1 MEKTA
6 FTKQFK
12 SHLNQD
18 ILNNSCQ
25 DTNDR
30 NEEITLLKSKG
41 SSNISRVKRLTIS
54 KGTVSNALKKAS

>member
-6 FTKQFK
+6 STKQFK
-12 SHLNQD
+12 SDLNQD

-30 NEEITLLKSKG
+30 REEITLLKSEE
-41 SSNISRVKRLTIS
+41 SSNIFLVKRPTIS
-54 KGTVSNALKKAS
+54 KGTVRNILKKAS